1 MTPITIINSVALPS
15 IISDLAKFDGRK
27 KRYVPYPDI
36 LVKSSESRQHQ
47 IELLAVL
54 QTKWE
59 ELQQVHPD
67 GLNTIKQTKKYCH
80 KACNYRKH
88 SFLLATDASDAIDSI
103 NIDPRWL
110 RWDLL
115 IRQFYSALNQK
126 ITPINLTGFALF
138 QDYVHDHIIK
148 ICHTKKQIER
158 DYKTANRFIDYQNR
172 HFMLADHYY
181 PNITVSFPSKFNPL
195 AINKDWVKRGKQI
208 KALIR
213 AAHNHWQQN
222 TAYSHDEVLGWLV
235 FSGVV
240 YGGINNKPM
249 LEDWF
254 QSSLDRQYRSFINQ
268 RLILSVR
275 FAHKRYGNE
284 RDDHSNQLYNTQQ
297 VVIDLVSQCWLI
309 RYQQKAGKVCTEQQL
324 FSAEH
329 YLTNVLEYIA
339 EPLDLHVPT
348 FTQMLFYASYHW
360 EVMKGVDIDQ
370 ALVTVLRDR
379 QNTAGLTA
387 KDFDKFLSPAYQ
399 RTDNHY
405 SLDELLTLSIHTSQ
419 PSDEMSHQSRHNK
432 KVRRSDLIADIAKD
446 FKQVE
451 QLKKKRLNYTPPT
464 LIERIEKRQ
473 QQYTALNERV
483 LLDWVLSFLKSKQS
497 KIPKQSSILQYVK
510 SIGYEWLYFTK
521 GQSLKSWDDEDFEML
536 YEDILEYKSI
546 ARHHSDVSYYAKL
559 FQRLHNFARDHYGFA
574 HAIIPYE
581 KGGRRVR
588 AELVSPPIYHEI
600 IRQILTGVDILE
612 REMLALMFILVY
624 RTGMRKKE
632 LLGLKFIDIE
642 GLDALTPSLVVRSN
656 SYRGLKTASS
666 NRRIPIFALLQ
677 PDELALFIRYV
688 QSNIGINPNHFMFSL
703 SSSQQPVE
711 DHVPLQLLKHIL
723 NNTSDKDNALSHT
736 FHAFRHTA
744 VSNLSLVLCADS
756 TLTCAMT
763 DYNEQDILRIKSG
776 VLGEHIHAQDRWYA
790 LSGIMG
796 HLSPQRSFEY
806 YHHFAVL
813 MATYQLSFA
822 DIQLSNQVINNITG
836 FDNKQLKQNHAVI
849 QNNNVSLPSIR
860 ALLLRNI
867 VQHKRASP
875 QFFNNVMTPL
885 IVPVNSSDSLFMRY
899 GLNRIWTLLR
909 HIDNNETIKQAA
921 LITDIDIYD
930 ANIIIERARMV
941 AKITSS
947 RGHPRLVKPEGI
959 SPINIQYQSD
969 FRLLSSLQSS
979 ALMQRETAT
988 DDWQWFM
995 NICQQRLS
1003 NSRAFVSFSY
1013 KEEQILQRFMAVAT
1027 QLLPAKNWL
1036 IAMND
1041 NNQSKVA
1048 DIMNDKI
1055 KRIHKTD
1062 ISTIHFGIAT
1072 PNPRKSDNNK
1082 TGWQFSPLLRFFV
1095 YMMLVTDES
1104 LKIKNEQLST
1114 EPA

>member
-1 MTPITIINSVALPS
+1 MTSITIINSVALPS

-27 KRYVPYPDI
+27 KCYVPYPDT
-36 LVKSSESRQHQ
+36 LEKSSESRQHQ
-47 IELLAVL
+47 IELLAAL

-59 ELQQVHPD
+59 QLRHEYPDELSK
-67 GLNTIKQTKKYCH
+67 IKRTKKYCY
-80 KACNYRKH
+80 KACTYKNH
-88 SFLLATDASDAIDSI
+88 TFIPIINTSSI
-103 NIDPRWL
+103 VNKEEQWL

-115 IRQFYSALNQK
+115 IRQFYSVLNQQ
-126 ITPINLTGFALF
+126 IMPINLAGFALF
-138 QDYVHDHIIK
+138 QDYIHEHITK

-158 DYKTANRFIDYQNR
+158 DYRTANRFINYQNR

-208 KALIR
+208 NTLVR
-213 AAHNHWQQN
+213 AAHNYWQQN
-222 TAYSHDEVLGWLV
+222 TTYSHDEILGWLV

-249 LEDWF
+249 LESWF
-254 QSSLDRQYRSFINQ
+254 QTLLTKEYRPFINQ
-268 RLILSVR
+268 RLMISAR
-275 FAHKRYGNE
+275 FVHKRYGNE
-284 RDDHSNQLYNTQQ
+284 RDDNSNQLYNTQQ

-309 RYQQKAGKVCTEQQL
+309 RYQQEIEKLGTDQQV
-324 FSAEH
+324 FSAVH
-329 YLTNVLEYIA
+329 YLMNVLTMVA
-339 EPLDLHVPT
+339 KPLDLSVPT
-348 FTQMLFYASYHW
+348 VTQMLFYASYYW
-360 EVMKGVDIDQ
+360 EVMDGVDVDQ

-387 KDFDKFLSPAYQ
+387 IDFDNFLSPTYH

-405 SLDELLTLSIHTSQ
+405 ELDELLTLSIHASQ
-419 PSDEMSHQSRHNK
+419 SSKEMSHQSRHNK

-446 FKQVE
+446 FKTTKN
-451 QLKKKRLNYTPPT
+451 LKNKRLNYTPPT
-464 LIERIEKRQ
+464 LIERVEQRQ

-483 LLDWVLSFLKSKQS
+483 FLDWVLSFLESKQS
-497 KIPKQSSILQYVK
+497 KAPKHASILQYVK

-521 GQSLKSWDDEDFEML
+521 DQSLEFWDAEDFEML
-536 YEDILEYKSI
+536 YEDVLEYKSV
-546 ARHHSDVSYYAKL
+546 ARNHSDVSYYAKL
-559 FQRLHNFARDHYGFA
+559 FQRLHNFAHDHYNFA

-588 AELVSPPIYHEI
+588 AELVSLPVYHEI
-600 IRQILTGVDILE
+600 IRQILTGVETLE
-612 REMLALMFILVY
+612 QEMLALMFILVY

-642 GLDALTPSLVVRSN
+642 GLDASKPSIVVRNN

-666 NRRIPIFALLQ
+666 NRRIPVFALLQ
-677 PDELALFIRYV
+677 PDELAFFIRYV
-688 QSNIGINPNHFMFSL
+688 QSNIGINPNHFIFSL

-711 DHVPLQLLKHIL
+711 DHVPLQLLKQVL
-723 NNTSDKDNALSHT
+723 NNISGKDNALNHT

-744 VSNLSLVLCADS
+744 VSNLSLVLCADT
-756 TLTCAMT
+756 TLTCAIT

-776 VLGEHIHAQDRWYA
+776 VLGEHIHVQDRWYA

-806 YHHFAVL
+806 YNHFAVL

-822 DIQLSNQVINNITG
+822 DIQLPNKTITNITG
-836 FDNKQLKQNHAVI
+836 FDNKQLKQNRAVI
-849 QNNNVSLPSIR
+849 QNNDMNLLSIR

-875 QFFNNVMTPL
+875 QFFSDIVTPL
-885 IVPVNSSDSLFMRY
+885 IAPVSSAGRLFMRY
-899 GLNRIWTLLR
+899 GINRLWALLR
-909 HIDNNETIKQAA
+909 HMDDNKTIKQAA
-921 LITDIDIYD
+921 LITDINIYD

-941 AKITSS
+941 AMIKSS
-947 RGHPRLVKPEGI
+947 RGQSRFIKSEGI
-959 SPINIQYQSD
+959 SPIYIQCQSD
-969 FRLLSSLQSS
+969 FRLLSLLQSS
-979 ALMQRETAT
+979 ALILRAASI

-995 NICQQRLS
+995 SICQQRLS
-1003 NSRAFVSFSY
+1003 SSRAFVSFSY
-1013 KEEQILQRFMAVAT
+1013 KEEQILQRFISIAT

-1048 DIMNDKI
+1048 EITNDNI

-1062 ISTIHFGIAT
+1062 ISTIHLGIAT
-1072 PNPRKSDNNK
+1072 PDTRESQYKRNA
-1082 TGWQFSPLLRFFV
+1082 WQFSPLLRFFV
-1095 YMMLVTDES
+1095 HLMLVTDES
-1104 LKIKNEQLST
+1104 LIIEKNQLST